1 MAATADRA
9 AAAPDAIGAMDRHLA
24 EMERMA
30 ATADRAA
37 AVFHVRFVPPI

>member
-1 MAATADRA
+1 
-9 AAAPDAIGAMDRHLA
+9 MDRHLA